1 MRNTHAHAESPD
13 SFPRQRLCSQIGRVV
28 GTSDLPHFRSAE
40 SECGLGRRHQRA
52 EPSRV
57 LFIHESLWWRLCRA
71 PETVRTATP
80 QSHASD
86 TTPRPSD
93 VPLLA
98 VYSSA
103 TPLLLAGASAGSFDH
118 DSIRCDPRTSIP
130 ATHGQLCRA
139 DPRPRRDLIVQST
152 RTGKA
157 QAALAC
163 DRKYHPRCFTL
174 LKITSTWL
182 RHSLAE
188 GLRSRPDVPTIQ
200 SQVSSPSLP
209 SSCYTW
215 PHPGPFRPHRCHC
228 WVHFDFCQSKGK
240 KASLRFQH
248 TQLSHCPLRMP
259 SGPPP
264 MLLPHLVH
272 VTLRLNITSSFWLA
286 VLRPPLPRRCS
297 FMLSMNFCTSS
308 SGSSRRKS
316 SLCTTKSHH
325 LLLVPTGTGTRVSSH
340 ESHPGEL

>member
-1 MRNTHAHAESPD
+1 MKQRMVMVGLFLRATPGAKTQTRWDHHIQFCTTVVYADNNVRKRAQGFSTGIHVDVSCTSLDHEADTEHHVAKSPSPSKVITWHVQTSSSIRPTTLRSRAPCGLCRSCTSMRNTHAHAESPD

-40 SECGLGRRHQRA
+40 SECGLERRHQRA

-57 LFIHESLWWRLCRA
+57 LFIHESLWLRLCRA

-139 DPRPRRDLIVQST
+139 DPRPRRDLIV
-152 RTGKA
+152 
-157 QAALAC
+157 
-163 DRKYHPRCFTL
+163 
-174 LKITSTWL
+174 
-182 RHSLAE
+182 
-188 GLRSRPDVPTIQ
+188 
-200 SQVSSPSLP
+200 
-209 SSCYTW
+209 
-215 PHPGPFRPHRCHC
+215 
-228 WVHFDFCQSKGK
+228 
-240 KASLRFQH
+240 
-248 TQLSHCPLRMP
+248 
-259 SGPPP
+259 
-264 MLLPHLVH
+264 
-272 VTLRLNITSSFWLA
+272 
-286 VLRPPLPRRCS
+286 
-297 FMLSMNFCTSS
+297 
-308 SGSSRRKS
+308 
-316 SLCTTKSHH
+316 
-325 LLLVPTGTGTRVSSH
+325 
-340 ESHPGEL
+340 